1 MLLSNENACTRVRV
15 RTGELL
21 DQIEYQVKGAANY
34 VEQGTQ
40 QVQGAIQ
47 NAKKARKY
55 QCCMLVCVLILVGV
69 LVLVLF
75 VFKKSR

>member
-1 MLLSNENACTRVRV
+1 M
-15 RTGELL
+15 
-21 DQIEYQVKGAANY
+21 KGAANY

-47 NAKKARKY
+47 NAKRARKY